1 MDEMKLIEDF
11 CAEEAQPGPEGL
23 ARSRARLIAAIDGG
37 YHPGPVPV
45 GRPRTTRLVSL
56 ALAAT
61 AAGTAGVLVIVNLVT
76 GARPVTPGDVHE
88 PAGVL
93 AGQPA
98 RPFLLAMAARAAQQK
113 TGRYYCTT
121 EIQGNRELVG
131 AGDRLLPQPWATGPD
146 HVPTSAPWG
155 FKYALTRRYRIT
167 GCTTV
172 ANVTRYAV
180 SIQYLG
186 AGPASPS
193 DARAWRRDGSPDH
206 WHQGHGVLSAHPG
219 PVTETQDT
227 KHGTGDF
234 GGKNDLWLPD
244 DPAKL
249 RTVFLAHQQPGAKGR
264 NNVIAAGALTV
275 TGSDNVR
282 PAVRAAAFRV
292 LADVPGVRMR
302 PAVSD
307 PEGQTGTAIWQDF
320 WIGFILPYET
330 TYDIIDPQTGN
341 FLATDTVAQ
350 TPVAGAP
357 PGTVL
362 DYTATTSAWWTDRL
376 PPHTP

>member
-11 CAEEAQPGPEGL
+11 CAEHVPPGPERL
-23 ARSRARLIAAIDGG
+23 ARSRARLIAAIEGSQQSA
-37 YHPGPVPV
+37 PKSL
-45 GRPRTTRLVSL
+45 GRPRATRLIPLGV
-56 ALAAT
+56 T
-61 AAGTAGVLVIVNLVT
+61 AAVTAGALVIAGLVT
-76 GARPVTPGDVHE
+76 GGAPATPGGSHV
-88 PAGVL
+88 PAGLL

-98 RPFLLAMAARAAQQK
+98 RAFLLAMAARAAQQK

-131 AGDRLLPQPWATGPD
+131 AGDRLLPQPWAAGPD

-155 FKYALTRRYRIT
+155 FKYALTRRYRT
-167 GCTTV
+167 TDCTTV
-172 ANVTRYAV
+172 ADVTRYAV
-180 SIQYLG
+180 SFQYLG

-249 RTVFLAHQQPGAKGR
+249 RAVFLAHPQPGAKGR

-320 WIGFILPYET
+320 WIGLILPYET

-362 DYTATTSAWWTDRL
+362 EYIATTSA
-376 PPHTP
+376 

>member
-1 MDEMKLIEDF
+1 MNEMKLIEDF
-11 CAEEAQPGPEGL
+11 CAEEARPGPERL
-23 ARSRARLIAAIDGG
+23 ARSRARLIAAIEGSQQSA
-37 YHPGPVPV
+37 PKSLS
-45 GRPRTTRLVSL
+45 RPRTTRLIPLGV
-56 ALAAT
+56 T
-61 AAGTAGVLVIVNLVT
+61 AAVTAGALVIAGLVT
-76 GARPVTPGDVHE
+76 GGTPATRGGSHV
-88 PAGVL
+88 PAGLL

-98 RPFLLAMAARAAQQK
+98 RAFLLAMAARAAQQQ

-121 EIQGNRELVG
+121 DIQGDRELVG
-131 AGDRLLPQPWATGPD
+131 SGDRLLPQPWVAGPD
-146 HVPTSAPWG
+146 HVPTSAPQG

-167 GCTTV
+167 DCTTV
-172 ANVTRYAV
+172 ADVTRYAV
-180 SIQYLG
+180 SFQYLG
-186 AGPASPS
+186 AAPASPP

-206 WHQGHGVLSAHPG
+206 WQGHGILSAHPG

-249 RTVFLAHQQPGAKGR
+249 RAVFLAHPQPGAKGR

-362 DYTATTSAWWTDRL
+362 EYIATTSAWWTDRL
-376 PPHTP
+376 PPHLP